1 MEWKDEFFERGFGLK
16 EIKKKLKV
24 RLMIDHAFLYV
35 FLEIR
40 VIF

>member
-24 RLMIDHAFLYV
+24 GLRTIIM
-35 FLEIR
+35 
-40 VIF
+40 